1 MRLSVRVLLT
11 LSAVVV
17 TGCGTPGTPRPIDPP
32 KPVEVSPTDHAQSA
46 GAVTRSVLDGEPC
59 EVVTSTSTAD
69 SYDAARSNAEAEAR
83 AALLRFQRQRVRQ
96 DLRTFIAEEQTT
108 GAEGTR
114 ARSRQETESL
124 LVASSE
130 GELRNVRVLR
140 ADAAR
145 RGTGFLGTATVAC
158 PVRSLFPHERLQA
171 ALRSAETSAEALL
184 ALAAE
189 YETEG
194 HQLLAEQTLRWANT
208 RGGGARAALALGHHL
223 GRRGFEAE
231 ALRWYEIA
239 ARQTDPA
246 GPMGAE
252 IQARVDD
259 IRAQVP
265 SAADLVDQLL
275 GVAEARQDPRF
286 VVTADRAV
294 RAESVDWSVRW
305 TIRGD
310 AERRV
315 LRMWFDDSFTPVWW
329 ADDESVEPGPS
340 DRAGGIKFSLRRG
353 ATRARVLFWALPV
366 DCDLWPM
373 LVAWRGTELKLG
385 DGACPEAE
393 RIKLRD
399 VLQALR
405 RVDVAAAVMTV
416 SGT

>member
-1 MRLSVRVLLT
+1 MRLPVRVVLT
-11 LSAVVV
+11 LSVVV
-17 TGCGTPGTPRPIDPP
+17 VSGCGTPGTASPSDPP
-32 KPVEVSPTDHAQSA
+32 KLVVDPSTDHAQSA
-46 GAVTRSVLDGEPC
+46 GAVTRSVFDGEPC
-59 EVVTSTSTAD
+59 EVVTATATAD

-96 DLRTFIAEEQTT
+96 ELRTFIAEEQTV
-108 GAEGTR
+108 GAEGTHS
-114 ARSRQETESL
+114 RSRQETESL

-145 RGTGFLGTATVAC
+145 RGAGFLGTATVAC
-158 PVRSLFPHERLQA
+158 PARSLFPHERLQA
-171 ALRSAETSAEALL
+171 ALRSADPSAEALL

-194 HQLLAEQTLRWANT
+194 HALLAEQTLRQANT

-246 GPMGAE
+246 GPIAAE
-252 IQARVDD
+252 VQARVAD

-275 GVAEARQDPRF
+275 RVAEARQDPRF
-286 VVTADRAV
+286 AVSGDRSV
-294 RAESVDWSVRW
+294 RAESVEWSVRW
-305 TIRGD
+305 TIKGD
-310 AERRV
+310 VERRV
-315 LRMWFDDSFTPVWW
+315 LRMWLDDTLTPVWW
-329 ADDESVEPGPS
+329 ADDETVAPGPS
-340 DRAGGIKFSLRRG
+340 DRAGGIKFSQRRG
-353 ATRARVLFWALPV
+353 AATARILFWALPA
-366 DCDLWPM
+366 DSDLWPM
-373 LVAWRGTELKLG
+373 LVDWRGTELQLG
-385 DGACPEAE
+385 EGACPEAE

-416 SGT
+416 SGN